1 MHKYLVVGFHQDPA
15 RAEVQFVCAP
25 IAANFEELADRES
38 AFDAFGRNQA
48 VVDIASLALCS
59 AITNAATNGQFQ
71 HKAGPT

>member
-48 VVDIASLALCS
+48 VFDS